1 MAVTGVTYGNRANPH
16 NGAMSTLTERRTVGE
31 IAAEYPAT
39 VRVFQRHQIDFC
51 CGGKLPLLNA
61 CESRGL
67 APEKLLEELEE
78 AAAGRRADATD
89 WNAASLSALIDH
101 IVRTHHE
108 YLKSELP
115 RLSEMLARV
124 ISKHNS
130 KYGRTPERLGEI
142 FEGLYAE
149 LESHLKKEE
158 MVLFPMVEQMEA
170 AARAGVS
177 VPASHCGSVN
187 NPIRVMV
194 HEHDSAGAALA
205 AMREVT
211 GNYAVP
217 EDACNTFRALL
228 HDLQVLE
235 ADLHQHIHLEN
246 NVLFPRAAA
255 LEARV

>member
-1 MAVTGVTYGNRANPH
+1 
-16 NGAMSTLTERRTVGE
+16 MSTLTEHRTVGE

-51 CGGKLPLLNA
+51 CGGKLPLANA

-78 AAAGRRADATD
+78 AAAGRQTDATD
-89 WNAASLSALIDH
+89 WNAASLTALIDH

-124 ISKHNS
+124 ISKHNN
-130 KYGRTPERLGEI
+130 KYGQIPEQLGEI
-142 FEGLYAE
+142 FEGLRAE
-149 LESHLKKEE
+149 LESHLMKEE
-158 MVLFPMVEQMEA
+158 NVLFPLVEQMEA
-170 AARAGVS
+170 AAKAGVS
-177 VPASHCGSVN
+177 APPAHCGSVN

-194 HEHDSAGAALA
+194 HEHDSAGGALA
-205 AMREVT
+205 ELRAVSR
-211 GNYAVP
+211 NYAVP
-217 EDACNTFRALL
+217 EDACNTFRALY
-228 HDLQVLE
+228 HDLEVLE

-255 LEARV
+255 LEKLV